1 VPDPV
6 SVRRAETGD
15 ESTVAGLMAEFRDW
29 FGKSDPPDDEVRASV
44 ARIMASGDAE
54 FFIAEDP
61 EPVGVC
67 QLRYRWSVWTSAP
80 DCWLED
86 LFVREAARRTGAG
99 RALVEAAMAA
109 ATERGCRRI
118 ELDVNERN
126 VPALALY
133 ESCGFSVEAKGPGK
147 SLFAGRA
154 LP

>member
-1 VPDPV
+1 MPDPV